1 MSVDFVNL
9 SMTRRK
15 LIKGTACSAA
25 AASAPSLVNHAFAE
39 QIAKL
44 EKEGWSKHPVACTM
58 CGAYCGILAMRKEGE
73 PISEK
78 TVRIFP
84 NPGHPQ
90 QGYCGRSASAMWIWN
105 HPLRL
110 RKPLKRIGEK
120 GEGKFKEITW
130 DEALNEIGAKVK
142 DLVQKYG
149 ESCITTTSHNFQG
162 MSKWLT
168 FPLGS
173 PNNIGHQS
181 SCNAAGI
188 NARNWV
194 FGTGFSGAGKLEPD
208 YENLRYLLLIGRTMG
223 ASMGALHTLN
233 VARAK
238 GARVVAIDPKMPDIT
253 YGDAEWVAIRPGT
266 DDAFLSAL
274 INEMLRTNT
283 ADLDFIEKG
292 TNGAYL
298 IKENGQ
304 PLTQAEVIQGGDKT
318 KYVVASPDG
327 RLSFRGVLRND
338 KGIPTAFDEDSSFKA
353 DLNMSGSV
361 KLADGSSCPVKTAF
375 VIIKETLAPYTPE
388 KSSEITGIPADMIR
402 RIARDFTNLKGV
414 IDDGWYTSKNG
425 TDVQVYR
432 LVSIANAFNGNI
444 DIPGGMIVTAA
455 AGLKIP
461 SVSQGKG
468 PNGETWRM
476 AKEKRIDKIIY
487 PEAEGTFKV
496 AMEAVLTGKPYPI
509 KAAFFVGTTM
519 FQREANSE
527 ELAERLK
534 KLELSVV
541 QDVLPQEICDYAD
554 YVLPSTYFME
564 RMEMS
569 GVKWA
574 RDGSIYLSDPQ
585 LSPPEGCEA
594 RHDVWILLEILRR
607 AFPERA
613 ARVGYKECKTA
624 EEFNAYFDAFT
635 KRGYAQLL
643 EECDKVKPGWSRRI
657 HEDIRTKGWSTI
669 KIKEYGVYPYK
680 KPFGT
685 PSGKV
690 EIYSFKSFEKP
701 AYVRG
706 IPPFTAHIP
715 APAFTPPKRNSNE
728 FILVSGKNCTSCSGL
743 SMFALPSKY
752 LGDRTVWMNPEDA
765 ERLGISHG
773 ETVEVEGID
782 TAYKGNAQITVTKKV
797 ISGSLFAFGF
807 SGGNRIKHLADHP
820 DYQFIKEGINSHWY
834 AKGYAQP
841 VFGTVAN
848 NSAVRINKL
857 RG

>member
-1 MSVDFVNL
+1 MSVGFVNL
-9 SMTRRK
+9 SLTRRK
-15 LIKGTACSAA
+15 LIKGAACSAA

-39 QIAKL
+39 QISKL

-58 CGAYCGILAMRKEGE
+58 CGAYCGILALRKDGA

-90 QGYCGRSASAMWIWN
+90 QGYCGRSAGAMWIWN

-110 RKPLKRIGEK
+110 RKPLKRVGAK
-120 GEGKFKEITW
+120 GEGKFREITW
-130 DEALNEIGAKVK
+130 EEALDEIGGKVK
-142 DLVQKYG
+142 DLVQKFG

-208 YENLRYLLLIGRTMG
+208 YENLRYLILLGRTMG
-223 ASMGALHTLN
+223 AAMGALHTLN

-238 GARVVAIDPKMPDIT
+238 GARVVAIDPKMPDIA
-253 YGDAEWVAIRPGT
+253 YGDADWVAIRPGT

-283 ADLDFIEKG
+283 ADLNFIKKG

-298 IKENGQ
+298 IKENGL
-304 PLTQAEVIQGGDKT
+304 PLTQAEVMQGGDKT
-318 KYVVASPDG
+318 KYVVASSDG
-327 RLSFRGVLRND
+327 HLSFRGVRKNAAGVPD
-338 KGIPTAFDEDSSFKA
+338 AFEEDPSFEA
-353 DLNMSGSV
+353 DLNMKGSV
-361 KLADGSSCPVKTAF
+361 KLADGSSCEVKTAF
-375 VIIKETLAPYTPE
+375 QIIKETLAPYTPE
-388 KSSEITGIPADMIR
+388 KVSEITGISAEMIR
-402 RIARDFTNLKGV
+402 RIARDFTTFKGV

-425 TDVQVYR
+425 TDVQLYR

-444 DIPGGMIVTAA
+444 DIPGGLIVTAG

-461 SVSQGKG
+461 SVSPGKG
-468 PNGETWRM
+468 PNGETWAM

-585 LSPPEGCEA
+585 LTPPEGCEA

-624 EEFNAYFDAFT
+624 EEFNAYYDAFT
-635 KRGYAQLL
+635 KRGYAKLL
-643 EECDKVKPGWSRRI
+643 VDCDKVKPGWSRQI

-669 KIKEYGVYPYK
+669 KTKEYGIYPYK

-690 EIYSFKSFEKP
+690 EIYSFKSFDKP
-701 AYVRG
+701 DYAEG
-706 IPPFTAHIP
+706 IPPFTTHIP
-715 APAFTPPKRNSNE
+715 SPAFTAPKKNSNE
-728 FILVSGKNCTSCSGL
+728 FVLVSGKNCTSCSGL
-743 SMFALPSKY
+743 SMFALPSKFI
-752 LGDRTVWMNPEDA
+752 GDRTVWMNPLDA
-765 ERLGISHG
+765 ARLGISHG

-782 TAYKGNAQITVTKKV
+782 TGYKGKAQITVTKKV
-797 ISGSLFAFGF
+797 IAGSLFAFGF
-807 SGGNRIKHLADHP
+807 SGGNRIKQLADHP

>member
-1 MSVDFVNL
+1 M
-9 SMTRRK
+9 
-15 LIKGTACSAA
+15 
-25 AASAPSLVNHAFAE
+25 
-39 QIAKL
+39 L
-44 EKEGWSKHPVACTM
+44 EIS
-58 CGAYCGILAMRKEGE
+58 
-73 PISEK
+73 PIS
-78 TVRIFP
+78 R
-84 NPGHPQ
+84 
-90 QGYCGRSASAMWIWN
+90 
-105 HPLRL
+105 
-110 RKPLKRIGEK
+110 
-120 GEGKFKEITW
+120 
-130 DEALNEIGAKVK
+130 
-142 DLVQKYG
+142 
-149 ESCITTTSHNFQG
+149 
-162 MSKWLT
+162 
-168 FPLGS
+168 
-173 PNNIGHQS
+173 
-181 SCNAAGI
+181 
-188 NARNWV
+188 
-194 FGTGFSGAGKLEPD
+194 
-208 YENLRYLLLIGRTMG
+208 
-223 ASMGALHTLN
+223 
-233 VARAK
+233 
-238 GARVVAIDPKMPDIT
+238 
-253 YGDAEWVAIRPGT
+253 
-266 DDAFLSAL
+266 
-274 INEMLRTNT
+274 
-283 ADLDFIEKG
+283 
-292 TNGAYL
+292 
-298 IKENGQ
+298 
-304 PLTQAEVIQGGDKT
+304 
-318 KYVVASPDG
+318 
-327 RLSFRGVLRND
+327 
-338 KGIPTAFDEDSSFKA
+338 
-353 DLNMSGSV
+353 
-361 KLADGSSCPVKTAF
+361 
-375 VIIKETLAPYTPE
+375 
-388 KSSEITGIPADMIR
+388 
-402 RIARDFTNLKGV
+402 GV

-782 TAYKGNAQITVTKKV
+782 TGYKGNAQITVTKKV

>member
-1 MSVDFVNL
+1 MVQTSGRLHNVRCLLRHLSDAQRRRTDIRKNRSNFSEPRTSSARLLRPFCRRDVDL
-9 SMTRRK
+9 EP
-15 LIKGTACSAA
+15 
-25 AASAPSLVNHAFAE
+25 PSPSSQTL
-39 QIAKL
+39 
-44 EKEGWSKHPVACTM
+44 
-58 CGAYCGILAMRKEGE
+58 
-73 PISEK
+73 K
-78 TVRIFP
+78 TYR
-84 NPGHPQ
+84 G
-90 QGYCGRSASAMWIWN
+90 
-105 HPLRL
+105 
-110 RKPLKRIGEK
+110 K

-194 FGTGFSGAGKLEPD
+194 FGTSFSGAGKLEPD

-432 LVSIANAFNGNI
+432 LISIANAFNGNI

-797 ISGSLFAFGF
+797 ISGSLFALGF

>member
-1 MSVDFVNL
+1 
-9 SMTRRK
+9 
-15 LIKGTACSAA
+15 
-25 AASAPSLVNHAFAE
+25 
-39 QIAKL
+39 
-44 EKEGWSKHPVACTM
+44 
-58 CGAYCGILAMRKEGE
+58 
-73 PISEK
+73 
-78 TVRIFP
+78 
-84 NPGHPQ
+84 
-90 QGYCGRSASAMWIWN
+90 
-105 HPLRL
+105 
-110 RKPLKRIGEK
+110 
-120 GEGKFKEITW
+120 
-130 DEALNEIGAKVK
+130 
-142 DLVQKYG
+142 
-149 ESCITTTSHNFQG
+149 
-162 MSKWLT
+162 
-168 FPLGS
+168 
-173 PNNIGHQS
+173 
-181 SCNAAGI
+181 
-188 NARNWV
+188 
-194 FGTGFSGAGKLEPD
+194 
-208 YENLRYLLLIGRTMG
+208 
-223 ASMGALHTLN
+223 
-233 VARAK
+233 
-238 GARVVAIDPKMPDIT
+238 
-253 YGDAEWVAIRPGT
+253 
-266 DDAFLSAL
+266 
-274 INEMLRTNT
+274 
-283 ADLDFIEKG
+283 
-292 TNGAYL
+292 
-298 IKENGQ
+298 
-304 PLTQAEVIQGGDKT
+304 
-318 KYVVASPDG
+318 
-327 RLSFRGVLRND
+327 
-338 KGIPTAFDEDSSFKA
+338 
-353 DLNMSGSV
+353 
-361 KLADGSSCPVKTAF
+361 
-375 VIIKETLAPYTPE
+375 
-388 KSSEITGIPADMIR
+388 MIR

-444 DIPGGMIVTAA
+444 DIPGGMIVTAV

-468 PNGETWRM
+468 PNVETWRM

-715 APAFTPPKRNSNE
+715 AQAFTPPKRNSNE